1 MRCGFVGLGTMGG
14 PMALNVQKRLSSP
27 PLIVW
32 DRRQDARGVTAAK
45 AAGCR
50 AATSLADLAAS
61 CDVVVL
67 CLPDSVTVESVLFD
81 APDALAHHLPPGAL
95 VIDCSTTHPDTARK
109 AAARLRCGFVDAP
122 VTGER
127 AKAEQGTLTA
137 MVGGSSA
144 CFRAARPVI
153 DSFAR
158 EVVHVGGPGHGQT
171 AKALNNCLYNV
182 SVAAMAEVLPLAE
195 RLGLDV
201 EALCR
206 VVCSGT
212 GQSFGFGK
220 FAPLVRA
227 RAFDAP
233 RHGYPMGAAF
243 KDMQVVRDAAGSVG
257 ASLNVVDA
265 ARRTYEAALAA
276 GLGSQHKGAMVKVW
290 EDRLGVVVRA
300 TGRCEA
306 DDGGSGSDDDGGG
319 GATRRLAALRSRL

>member
-14 PMALNVQKRLSSP
+14 PMALNVQARLGSP
-27 PLIVW
+27 PLVVW
-32 DRRQDARGVTAAK
+32 DTRRDALGPAV

-50 AATSLADLAAS
+50 AAASMADLAAS
-61 CDVVVL
+61 CDVIVL
-67 CLPDSVTVESVLFD
+67 CLPDSARVESVLFD
-81 APDALAHHLPPGAL
+81 APDALERHLPPDAL

-137 MVGGSSA
+137 MAGGSTA
-144 CFRAARPVI
+144 CVHAARPVLEC
-153 DSFAR
+153 FAR
-158 EVVHVGGPGHGQT
+158 EVVHVGGHGHGQT

-182 SVAAMAEVLPLAE
+182 SVAAMAEVLPLAQ

-206 VVCSGT
+206 VVCAGT
-212 GQSFGFGK
+212 GQSFGFNK

-243 KDMQVVRDAAGSVG
+243 KDMLVLRDAAESVG
-257 ASLNVVDA
+257 VGLDVVDA

-276 GLGSQHKGAMVKVW
+276 GLGAEHKGAMVKVW
-290 EDRLGVVVRA
+290 EERLGVTVLRGGDA
-300 TGRCEA
+300 TTSA
-306 DDGGSGSDDDGGG
+306 G
-319 GATRRLAALRSRL
+319 GAA